1 MIHSSNSLWSKM
13 VQLTSNRNSRLLG
26 QRRMLPRKIL
36 AHKDKDVARLI
47 MNDINRA
54 RMYQMQHHRNP
65 MKFIQILKHSKPKF
79 ENPFSRQ
86 YVFNGATFVPVPT
99 DGSPPTSYL
108 NSAPGG
114 GLAPG
119 ARYRW
124 TGATFI
130 PVNPD
135 DLPMVSDETEIKPQ
149 DKSESPL
156 QPPPQSS
163 QPADVESEDRPDP
176 GFNPYQYYPGI
187 APDPNSKYVFNGATF
202 VPIQAGMGRES
213 SYLNTD
219 DGGGLTPA
227 GKYRWN
233 GATFVDNS
241 LDDSPNAFSVNNEIQ
256 RILDLWNNN
265 NNKNL
270 VSKYAKDSKESNPLD
285 DNAPIQTPLL
295 PPP

>member
-99 DGSPPTSYL
+99 DGSPPSSYL

-163 QPADVESEDRPDP
+163 QPADVESEDR
-176 GFNPYQYYPGI
+176 
-187 APDPNSKYVFNGATF
+187 
-202 VPIQAGMGRES
+202 R
-213 SYLNTD
+213 
-219 DGGGLTPA
+219 GLTPA